1 MKSEIVCDDCQN
13 EITINL
19 QEYEHPVHKF
29 KGYVIET
36 YFKCSHC
43 QKKYIA
49 FVTDK
54 QARKAQ
60 KEIRQYHQSIIK
72 RDYSYITD
80 EEEYKAEIDK
90 QYAVMDGMKQKLKV
104 RMDELKAQ
112 VLESY
117 NQ

>member
-1 MKSEIVCDDCQN
+1 MKSEIVCDECQN
-13 EITINL
+13 KITMNL
-19 QEYEHPVHKF
+19 QEYEHPAHKF

-36 YFKCSHC
+36 YFKCPHC

-54 QARKAQ
+54 QARKMQ
-60 KEIRQYHQSIIK
+60 KEVMQYHQSIIK
-72 RDYSYITD
+72 RDYSHITD

-90 QYAVMDGMKQKLKV
+90 QYAVLNDMKAKLKV
-104 RMDELKAQ
+104 RMDDLKAQ

-117 NQ
+117 DQ

>member
-13 EITINL
+13 KITINL
-19 QEYEHPVHKF
+19 QEYEHPAHKF
-29 KGYVIET
+29 KGYVVET
-36 YFKCSHC
+36 YFKCPHC

-54 QARKAQ
+54 QARKMQ

-72 RDYSYITD
+72 RDYSGLT

-90 QYAVMDGMKQKLKV
+90 QYVVLNGMKQELKI

-112 VLESY
+112 VLELY
-117 NQ
+117 KQ

>member
-1 MKSEIVCDDCQN
+1 MKSEIVCDDCQTQ
-13 EITINL
+13 ITINL
-19 QEYEHPVHKF
+19 QEYEHPAHKF
-29 KGYVIET
+29 KGYVVET
-36 YFKCSHC
+36 YFKCPHC

-54 QARKAQ
+54 KARMMQ

-72 RDYSYITD
+72 RDYSGLT

-90 QYAVMDGMKQKLKV
+90 QYAVLNGMKQKLKV

-112 VLESY
+112 VLEI
-117 NQ
+117 Q